1 MTQRHSS
8 SKHKGDWAE
17 QAARQWLQQRGFRIE
32 AYNVRYRVGE
42 IDIVAWEQEVLCFV
56 EVRSRQT
63 DRLIVPATTVR
74 HVKQQRIIRAAS
86 TYMQRHFANKSL
98 PSCRFDVVSVVG
110 YDNSHR
116 IWHIRSAFEQSGAS
130 SNQQGGPWPVC

>member
-1 MTQRHSS
+1 MQQQKTN

-17 QAARQWLQQRGFRIE
+17 QAAGKWLQEKGFRIE

-56 EVRSRQT
+56 EVRSRRT
-63 DRLIVPATTVR
+63 DQLIVPGTTVR

-86 TYMQRHFANKSL
+86 MYMQRHFSHKPL
-98 PSCRFDVVSVVG
+98 PTCRFDVVSVVG
-110 YDNSHR
+110 YNNPPR
-116 IWHIRSAFEQSGAS
+116 IWHIKGAFEQSGV
-130 SNQQGGPWPVC
+130 SNNRQEGL